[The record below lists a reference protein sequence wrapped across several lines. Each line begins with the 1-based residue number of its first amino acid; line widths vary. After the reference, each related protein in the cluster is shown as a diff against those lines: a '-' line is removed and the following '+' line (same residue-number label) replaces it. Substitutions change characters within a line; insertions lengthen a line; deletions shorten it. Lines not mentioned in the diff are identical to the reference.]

1 MRRRPV
7 LIDTHVHLDAAEFD
21 DDREQVIAR
30 ARAAGVGR
38 FVVPAVERRGFDAVE
53 RLADDHRGIVHA
65 LGIHPLY
72 TMRAA
77 REDLELLDQ
86 RLNRGRA
93 IAVGEIGLDH
103 YVTDVDRGV
112 QLEFFTAQL
121 RLAARHGL
129 PVILHVRRAIDPILA
144 QLRRIPV
151 PGGIAH
157 AFNGSRQQ
165 ADILIGRGFKLGFG
179 GSMSYGGSTRIRE
192 LAASLP
198 LEAIVL
204 ETDAPDI
211 APEWARGRRNEPA
224 NLARY
229 AGILAELRGMAPEEV
244 ADVTTA
250 NAIQVLHWPPLEEE

>member
-1 MRRRPV
+1 MRGLPV

-38 FVVPAVERRGFDAVE
+38 FVVPAVERQGFDAVE
-53 RLADDHRGIVHA
+53 RLAANDPGVGHA

-72 TMRAA
+72 TMRAE
-77 REDLELLDQ
+77 REDLDVLDQ
-86 RLNRGRA
+86 RLKTGRA

-112 QLEFFTAQL
+112 QLEFFAAQL

-165 ADILIGRGFKLGFG
+165 ADILIGMGFKLGFG
-179 GSMSYGGSTRIRE
+179 GSMSYRGSTRIRE

-198 LEAIVL
+198 IASIVL

-211 APEWARGRRNEPA
+211 PPEWARDRRNEPA

-229 AGILAELRGMAPEEV
+229 AEILAGLRGMRPEEV
-244 ADVTTA
+244 AEATTR
-250 NAIQVLHWPPLEEE
+250 NATEVLRWPRPRGA